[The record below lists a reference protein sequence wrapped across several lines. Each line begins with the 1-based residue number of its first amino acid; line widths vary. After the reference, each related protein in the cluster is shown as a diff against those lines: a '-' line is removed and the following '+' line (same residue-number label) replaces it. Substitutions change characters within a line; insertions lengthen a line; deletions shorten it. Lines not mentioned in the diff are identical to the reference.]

1 MGIVMRNCFFVTLL
15 CFVLAGCETFG
26 DTKSTAEVLP
36 IPILNAKDYKEYR
49 PVDPIPVPF
58 MNKTLADGSVISTDW
73 SELSNEKIG
82 ALLPNQFSSMTIAK
96 VDASGRLSYLVA
108 NTTADT
114 GRYRVYL
121 DYFKYRVE
129 RVVNEET
136 KVVVGYGRVGVGMRL
151 TAEIITKKTNV
162 DLNSLLALGVAAK
175 QGNVTGS
182 ITVDI
187 IGIDPREISNIISG
201 SSTIDETSIQKSL
214 EALAVIRSRLS
225 DVNTRLTPQ
234 IVSIK
239 DN

>member
-1 MGIVMRNCFFVTLL
+1 MRLFFVIPVVCLA
-15 CFVLAGCETFG
+15 LAGCKTYDG
-26 DTKSTAEVLP
+26 LKSNAESTS
-36 IPILNAKDYKEYR
+36 IPILDAKDYKEYR

-58 MNKTLADGSVISTDW
+58 MNKILPDGSVISRDW
-73 SELSNEKIG
+73 GELTNENIS
-82 ALLPNQFSSMTIAK
+82 AILPNQYSSMTIAK

-121 DYFKYRVE
+121 DYFKYKVE
-129 RVVNEET
+129 RIVNEKT
-136 KVVVGYGRVGVGMRL
+136 KVIQSSGRVGVGMRL
-151 TAEIITKKTNV
+151 TAEIITTKTNV

-187 IGIDPREISNIISG
+187 IGIDPKEISNIFSG

-234 IVSIK
+234 IVSVK
-239 DN
+239 DD

>member
-1 MGIVMRNCFFVTLL
+1 MKIYFALPIACWA
-15 CFVLAGCETFG
+15 LAGCETFDG
-26 DTKSTAEVLP
+26 LKPAPEPVP
-36 IPILNAKDYKEYR
+36 VPILNAKEYKEYR

-58 MNKTLADGSVISTDW
+58 MNKTLPDGSVVSTDW
-73 SELSNEKIG
+73 SELTNEKIS

-121 DYFKYRVE
+121 DYFKYKVE
-129 RVVNEET
+129 RVVSEKT
-136 KVVVGYGRVGVGMRL
+136 KLVQGSGRVGVGMRL
-151 TAEIITKKTNV
+151 TAEIITTKTNV

-187 IGIDPREISNIISG
+187 IGIDPREISSIFSG

-239 DN
+239 DD

>member
-1 MGIVMRNCFFVTLL
+1 MKSYFFVSVICL
-15 CFVLAGCETFG
+15 VLAGCKTFG
-26 DTKSTAEVLP
+26 DTKLAGEVP
-36 IPILNAKDYKEYR
+36 SVPILNAKDYKEYR

-58 MNKTLADGSVISTDW
+58 MNKTLADGSVVSTDW

-136 KVVVGYGRVGVGMRL
+136 KKAVGYGRVGVGMRL
-151 TAEIITKKTNV
+151 IAEIITTKTNI

-187 IGIDPREISNIISG
+187 IGIDPREVSNIISG

-234 IVSIK
+234 IVSVK
-239 DN
+239 DD